1 MSEQVNEQEERKA
14 PIYLLVDTS
23 GSMIGEPIT
32 SVKNGIDT
40 CIQAVRT
47 DPQSLEKAWVSII
60 TFASKAD
67 LAMKLTKVK
76 DIANL
81 PDISA
86 AGGTNYADAIKLL
99 NDSLKNDLRENT
111 ETVKGDYKAFVV
123 LFSDGEPN
131 IGDYKAELTKL
142 NRKKIN
148 YFIAAT
154 TSTDEKCKK
163 ALADVVQHEENVI
176 YLPTSDTGTFK
187 KFFKWVTQ
195 SYHSSVGKGDDIGN
209 GSIGELPPLPDF
221 NDEGEL
227 L

>member
-1 MSEQVNEQEERKA
+1 MSEQERKA
-14 PIYLLVDTS
+14 PIYLLVDVS
-23 GSMIGEPIT
+23 GSMVGEPIT

-47 DPQSLEKAWVSII
+47 DPQSLEKAHVSII
-60 TFASKAD
+60 TFASKANM
-67 LAMKLTKVK
+67 AMKLTKVT
-76 DIANL
+76 DIVTL
-81 PDISA
+81 PDLSA
-86 AGGTNYADAIKLL
+86 GGGTNYADAIKLL
-99 NDSLKNDLRENT
+99 NESLEHDLRENT
-111 ETVKGDYKAFVV
+111 ETVRGDYKAFVV

-131 IGDYKAELTKL
+131 IGDHKAELDKL
-142 NRKKIN
+142 NRRKIN

-154 TSTDEKCKK
+154 TSTEEKCKK

-176 YLPTSDTGTFK
+176 YLPTSNAGTFK
-187 KFFKWVTQ
+187 KFFQWVTQ
-195 SYHSSVGKGDDIGN
+195 SYNASVGRGDDIGN